1 MEKQMDVTEAL
12 TKKLNSKGLKSYLDT
27 NDMVLDKLQQ
37 ERKDLKEFLVSF
49 YVIVF
54 IIFHNYV
61 LNSHKSLVANTWFNC
76 IIKV

>member
-49 YVIVF
+49 HVIVF
-54 IIFHNYV
+54 NIFHNYV
-61 LNSHKSLVANTWFNC
+61 LNSPKSCKYLV
-76 IIKV
+76 